1 MRITES
7 ALRRIIRQEAR
18 ALHEISAADKF
29 KSAIERKTKRK
40 AAGASEDQKL
50 ATAAIQALS
59 DGAEP
64 YDVVKELMSATFSS
78 DGRGGGDDRA
88 AYIVKLV
95 NDLDPVAGDELALA
109 LDEIDQ
115 EYSDMEDLDRRY

>member
-7 ALRRIIRQEAR
+7 QLQKIIREEAR
-18 ALHEISAADKF
+18 ALREVSAADKF
-29 KSAIERKTKRK
+29 KAGIARKTKRK

-64 YDVVKELMSATFSS
+64 YDVVRELMSATFSS
-78 DGRGGGDDRA
+78 DGRGSGDDRA

-95 NDLDPVAGDELALA
+95 NDMDPVAGDELARA
-109 LDEIDQ
+109 LDEIEEDDADQ
-115 EYSDMEDLDRRY
+115 EDLDRRY

>member
-7 ALRRIIRQEAR
+7 QLKRIIRQEAQGLR
-18 ALHEISAADKF
+18 EASAVDKF
-29 KSAIERKTKRK
+29 KAGIAKKTKRK
-40 AAGASEDQKL
+40 AAGTGENQKL
-50 ATAAIQALS
+50 AIAAIQALS

-88 AYIVKLV
+88 AFIVNLV
-95 NDLDPVAGDELALA
+95 NDMDPVAGDKLALA

-115 EYSDMEDLDRRY
+115 EYADQEDLDRRY

>member
-1 MRITES
+1 MKITES
-7 ALRRIIRQEAR
+7 QLRRIIRQEAQ
-18 ALHEISAADKF
+18 ALREASAADKF
-29 KSAIERKTKRK
+29 KAGIAKKTKRK

-78 DGRGGGDDRA
+78 DGRGSGDDRA

>member
-7 ALRRIIRQEAR
+7 QLKRIIRQEAR
-18 ALHEISAADKF
+18 ALREVSAADKF
-29 KSAIERKTKRK
+29 KAGIAKKTKRK

-64 YDVVKELMSATFSS
+64 YDVVQELMSATFSS
-78 DGRGGGDDRA
+78 DGRGSGDVRA

-95 NDLDPVAGDELALA
+95 NDMDPVAGDELALA
-109 LDEIDQ
+109 LDEIDR
-115 EYSDMEDLDRRY
+115 EREDRDDLDRRY